1 MGSMRIW
8 PALLLVG
15 LLSAGCSS
23 GSGAPATTPPASGG
37 GTACSTVEVP
47 AHEGVDVEAVGLDC
61 AAAGDVVRG
70 AEGLGRAAYE
80 VDGFTCTPSPAPDGD
95 TFYDCLGEGDQRVT
109 FRYGTA

>member
-1 MGSMRIW
+1 MRTW

-15 LLSAGCSS
+15 LATTACSAETYPPA
-23 GSGAPATTPPASGG
+23 APAPTTAE
-37 GTACSTVEVP
+37 GTACGMVDVP
-47 AHEGVDVEAVGLDC
+47 AHEGVDVQAVGLDC
-61 AAAGDVVRG
+61 AAAAAVVRA

-95 TFYDCLGEGDQRVT
+95 TFYDCLAAGGERVT